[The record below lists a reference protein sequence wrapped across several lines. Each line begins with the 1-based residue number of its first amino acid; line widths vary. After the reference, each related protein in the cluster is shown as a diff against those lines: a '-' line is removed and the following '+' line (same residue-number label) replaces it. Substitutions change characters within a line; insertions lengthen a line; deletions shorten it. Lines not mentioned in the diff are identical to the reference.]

1 MCVDV
6 GGVGMCVRCCCSL
19 RIFSSSCF
27 RFASAAWTSAIR
39 FKRSSSCLRFI
50 SSICLCRASSCCLRC
65 SDAFFSRSACC
76 SRRKASARSC
86 SSLCLSLC
94 SRSSRCLLSAS
105 LIMASCSLLC
115 RSASDPSAGA
125 GEAGTGPCTKAAILS
140 KSFLS
145 IPLVS

>member
-27 RFASAAWTSAIR
+27 LFASAAWISAIR
-39 FKRSSSCLRFI
+39 FIRSSSCLRFI
-50 SSICLCRASSCCLRC
+50 SSICRCRASSSCLRC
-65 SDAFFSRSACC
+65 SDTILSRSACC
-76 SRRKASARSC
+76 SRRRISTRSR
-86 SSLCLSLC
+86 SSLSLC

-105 LIMASCSLLC
+105 LIMASCCLLW
-115 RSASDPSAGA
+115 RSESAPSAGS
-125 GEAGTGPCTKAAILS
+125 GVAGTDPLTIAAIFS